1 MSFWICHKAYIHFI
15 CHSSTCLEWLYMDR
29 VFTAKCYW
37 VMYKVFDTV
46 TKASTRPGNN
56 DDWIQFAGA
65 QTEPLINSHDRCRP
79 LNYLWVSICQ
89 TTPLASSTASLWRVS
104 LDARVFCRACVGRP
118 CPPPPSWSY
127 GRSTY
132 SVCRHTGR
140 SPSSPCSPPCDPDR
154 TDGPGT
160 SETSSYKQTHIQNK
174 DTQARYR
181 PHTNTHIRYKQT
193 HIQYTERPTVHIQI
207 DTHNTQFT
215 YIHISDRSDLVK
227 ESPRVILWFTVRP
240 RSLYGICYPRSVKRI
255 KWC

>member
-1 MSFWICHKAYIHFI
+1 MSFWICHKAYIHFN
-15 CHSSTCLEWLYMDR
+15 CHSSTCLEWLYVDR

-193 HIQYTERPTVHIQI
+193 HRPDTERHAIHIQT
-207 DTHNTQFT
+207 DTHTIYRET
-215 YIHISDRSDLVK
+215 HSSHTDRH
-227 ESPRVILWFTVRP
+227 T
-240 RSLYGICYPRSVKRI
+240 
-255 KWC
+255 